1 MKAVFPRAGFLRPG
15 ALILAA
21 ALAGCT
27 AQWGGG
33 APRSATEATRFH
45 LGDPIARGPIA
56 VEPAD
61 PRDSQSPE
69 FRAYADIV
77 ARQLGR
83 LGWTVTPGLTSSE
96 QVAVVN
102 VQRATRETYKR
113 PPVTI
118 GIGGATGGWHSGVG
132 VGVGGAFGIGGGRR
146 ELVAT
151 LLEVRIKR
159 RSDGTIFW
167 EGRADTQAPAASP
180 GAQSQAAVEKLAA
193 LLFQDFP
200 GESGRTISG
209 R

>member
-1 MKAVFPRAGFLRPG
+1 MKAVFLRAG
-15 ALILAA
+15 ALLAAA

-27 AQWGGG
+27 TTWGGDSG
-33 APRSATEATRFH
+33 PHYRTEATRFH

-56 VEPAD
+56 IEAAMPAD
-61 PRDSQSPE
+61 TSTPE

-77 ARQLGR
+77 ARHLTQLGWSVVNNV
-83 LGWTVTPGLTSSE
+83 GGSE

-102 VQRATRETYKR
+102 VQRRSLSDMRR

-118 GIGGATGGWHSGVG
+118 GVGGGTYGWHG
-132 VGVGGAFGIGGGRR
+132 GVGGGVAFPVGGGARP
-146 ELVAT
+146 LVGT

-159 RSDGTIFW
+159 RSDGTVFW
-167 EGRADTQAPAASP
+167 EGRATTTARPAAP
-180 GAQSQAAVEKLAA
+180 DAQPIPAVEKLAT

-200 GESGRTISG
+200 GESGRTITA